1 MKIEFGYGQGVQEV
15 EIPDKNLMAVLE
27 SNQISHERRGRE
39 AVEYALDNPI
49 GAPCLEKLVQKE
61 QKIVIVTSDIS
72 RPMPSYEVLPGVL
85 DRLYKAGILSQN
97 ITVVL
102 ALGSHRK
109 HTEEEKKKLVGE
121 RCYQEV
127 RCVDS
132 DINDCVSFGKTKNGT
147 PVEITREVADADFR
161 ICLGNI
167 EFHYFAGYSGGAKA
181 IMPGVASYDAIQMNH
196 RLMVQESSC
205 AGRLEGNHLREDI
218 EEAGSMVGIDYIVNV
233 VLDEHKKIVY
243 CTAGDVTEAHRAG
256 CRYLDKMYRKKIPG
270 RADIVMV
277 SQGGAPKDAN
287 LYQVQKAL
295 DNAKHAVKKGGRII
309 LIGACQEGL
318 GSKKFEEWLLQADT
332 PHSMVEWIGKHFE
345 LGGHKAAAIGMI
357 LENAQI
363 DLISELPDDFVR
375 QIFMNPQSTAQEALD
390 EALKKYGEDAKVIAM
405 PYGGSTLPVVQECV

>member
-1 MKIEFGYGQGVQEV
+1 MKIEFGYGNSVQMA
-15 EIPDKNLMAVLE
+15 EIPDRNLMAVLE
-27 SNQISHERRGRE
+27 SNPFQHERRGRQ

-49 GAPCLEKLVQKE
+49 GAPLLENLVRKG

-85 DRLYKAGILSQN
+85 DRLYKAGISRQD

-102 ALGSHRK
+102 ALGSHRR
-109 HTEEEKKKLVGE
+109 HTEEEKRKLVGE

-127 RCVDS
+127 KCVDS
-132 DINDCVSFGKTKNGT
+132 DIEDCVFLRETKNRT
-147 PVEITREVADADFR
+147 PVEITREVVEADFR

-181 IMPGVASYDAIQMNH
+181 IMPGVASYNAIQMNH
-196 RLMVQESSC
+196 RLMIQESSC
-205 AGRLEGNHLREDI
+205 AGRLEGNLLREDI
-218 EEAGSMVGIDYIVNV
+218 EEAGNIVGIDYIVNV

-243 CTAGDVTEAHRAG
+243 CTAGDVTEAHRDG
-256 CRYLDKMYRKKIPG
+256 CRYLDKMYRKVISS

-309 LIGACQEGL
+309 LIGACQEGT
-318 GSKKFEEWLLQADT
+318 GSKKFEEWLLEADT
-332 PHSMVEWIGKHFE
+332 PHSMIERIGEHFE
-345 LGGHKAAAIGMI
+345 LGGHKAVAIGMI

-363 DLISELPDDFVR
+363 DLVSEMPEAFVR
-375 QIFMNPQSTAQEALD
+375 HIFMNPQPSAQKALD
-390 EALKKYGEDAKVIAM
+390 EALEKYGENAKVLAM
-405 PYGGSTLPVVQECV
+405 PYGGSTLPVVL

>member
-1 MKIEFGYGQGVQEV
+1 MKIEFGYGNSVQMA
-15 EIPDKNLMAVLE
+15 EIPDRNLMAVLE
-27 SNQISHERRGRE
+27 SNPFQHERRGRQ

-49 GAPCLEKLVQKE
+49 GAPLLENLVRKG

-85 DRLYKAGILSQN
+85 DRLYKAGISRQD

-102 ALGSHRK
+102 ALGSHRR
-109 HTEEEKKKLVGE
+109 HTEEEKRKLVGE

-127 RCVDS
+127 KCVDS
-132 DINDCVSFGKTKNGT
+132 DIEDCVFLRETKNRT
-147 PVEITREVADADFR
+147 PVEITREVVEADFR

-181 IMPGVASYDAIQMNH
+181 IMPGVASYNAIQMNH
-196 RLMVQESSC
+196 RLMIQESSC
-205 AGRLEGNHLREDI
+205 AGRLEGNLLREDI
-218 EEAGSMVGIDYIVNV
+218 EEAGNIVGIDYIVNV

-243 CTAGDVTEAHRAG
+243 CTAGDVTEAHRDG
-256 CRYLDKMYRKKIPG
+256 CRYLDKMYRKVISS

-309 LIGACQEGL
+309 LIGACQEGT
-318 GSKKFEEWLLQADT
+318 GSKKFEEWLLEADT
-332 PHSMVEWIGKHFE
+332 PHSMIERIGEHFE
-345 LGGHKAAAIGMI
+345 LGGHKAVGIGMI

-363 DLISELPDDFVR
+363 DLVSEMPEAFVR
-375 QIFMNPQSTAQEALD
+375 HIFMNPQPSAQKALD
-390 EALKKYGEDAKVIAM
+390 EALEKYGENAKVLAM
-405 PYGGSTLPVVQECV
+405 PYGGSTLPVVL

>member
-1 MKIEFGYGQGVQEV
+1 MKIEFGYGNSVQMA
-15 EIPDKNLMAVLE
+15 EIPDRNLMAVLE
-27 SNQISHERRGRE
+27 SNPFQHERRGRQ

-49 GAPCLEKLVQKE
+49 GAPLLENLVRKG

-85 DRLYKAGILSQN
+85 DRLYKAGISRQD

-102 ALGSHRK
+102 ALGSHRR
-109 HTEEEKKKLVGE
+109 HTEEEKRKLVGE

-127 RCVDS
+127 KCVDS
-132 DINDCVSFGKTKNGT
+132 DIEDCVFLRETKNRT
-147 PVEITREVADADFR
+147 PVEITRELVEADFR

-181 IMPGVASYDAIQMNH
+181 IMPGVASYNAIQMNH
-196 RLMVQESSC
+196 RLMIQESSC
-205 AGRLEGNHLREDI
+205 AGRLEGNLLREDI
-218 EEAGSMVGIDYIVNV
+218 EEAGNIVGIDYIVNV

-243 CTAGDVTEAHRAG
+243 CTAGDVTEAHRDG
-256 CRYLDKMYRKKIPG
+256 CRYLDKMYRKVISS

-309 LIGACQEGL
+309 LIGACQEGT
-318 GSKKFEEWLLQADT
+318 GSKKFEEWLLEADT
-332 PHSMVEWIGKHFE
+332 PHSMIERIGEHFE
-345 LGGHKAAAIGMI
+345 LGGHKAVAIGMI

-363 DLISELPDDFVR
+363 DLVSEMPEAFVR
-375 QIFMNPQSTAQEALD
+375 HIFMNPQPSAQKALD
-390 EALKKYGEDAKVIAM
+390 EALEKYGENAKVLAM
-405 PYGGSTLPVVQECV
+405 PYGGSTLPVVL

>member
-1 MKIEFGYGQGVQEV
+1 MKIEFGYGNSVQMA
-15 EIPDKNLMAVLE
+15 EIPDRNLMAVLE
-27 SNQISHERRGRE
+27 SNPFQHERRGRQ

-49 GAPCLEKLVQKE
+49 GAPLLENLVRKG

-85 DRLYKAGILSQN
+85 DRLYKAGISRQD

-102 ALGSHRK
+102 ALGSHRR
-109 HTEEEKKKLVGE
+109 HTEEEKRKLVGE

-127 RCVDS
+127 KCVDS
-132 DINDCVSFGKTKNGT
+132 DIEDCVFLRETKNRT
-147 PVEITREVADADFR
+147 PVEITREVVEADFR

-181 IMPGVASYDAIQMNH
+181 IMPGVASYNAIQMNH
-196 RLMVQESSC
+196 RLMIQESSC
-205 AGRLEGNHLREDI
+205 AGRLEGNLLREDI
-218 EEAGSMVGIDYIVNV
+218 EEAGNIVGIDYIVNV

-243 CTAGDVTEAHRAG
+243 CTAGDVTEAHRDG
-256 CRYLDKMYRKKIPG
+256 CRYLDKMYRKVISS

-295 DNAKHAVKKGGRII
+295 NNAKHAVKKGGRII
-309 LIGACQEGL
+309 LIGACQEGT
-318 GSKKFEEWLLQADT
+318 GSKKFEEWLLEADT
-332 PHSMVEWIGKHFE
+332 PHSMIERIGEHFE
-345 LGGHKAAAIGMI
+345 LGGHKAVAIGMI

-363 DLISELPDDFVR
+363 DLVSEMPEAFVR
-375 QIFMNPQSTAQEALD
+375 HIFMNPQPSAQKALD
-390 EALKKYGEDAKVIAM
+390 EALEKYGENAKVLAM
-405 PYGGSTLPVVQECV
+405 PYGGSTLPVVL

>member
-1 MKIEFGYGQGVQEV
+1 MKIEFGYGNSVQMA
-15 EIPDKNLMAVLE
+15 EIPDRNLMAVLE
-27 SNQISHERRGRE
+27 SNPFQHERRGRQ

-49 GAPCLEKLVQKE
+49 GAPLLENLVRKG

-85 DRLYKAGILSQN
+85 DRLYKAGISRQD

-102 ALGSHRK
+102 ALGSHRR
-109 HTEEEKKKLVGE
+109 HTEEEKRKLVGE

-127 RCVDS
+127 KCVDS
-132 DINDCVSFGKTKNGT
+132 DIEDCVFLRETKNRT
-147 PVEITREVADADFR
+147 PVEITREVVEADFR

-181 IMPGVASYDAIQMNH
+181 IMPGVASYNAIQMNH
-196 RLMVQESSC
+196 RLMIQESSC
-205 AGRLEGNHLREDI
+205 AGRLEGNLLREDI
-218 EEAGSMVGIDYIVNV
+218 EEAGNIVGIDYIVNV

-243 CTAGDVTEAHRAG
+243 CTAGDVTEAHRDG
-256 CRYLDKMYRKKIPG
+256 CRYLDKMYRKVISS

-309 LIGACQEGL
+309 LIGACQEGT
-318 GSKKFEEWLLQADT
+318 GSKKFEEWLLEAET
-332 PHSMVEWIGKHFE
+332 PHSMIERIGEHFE
-345 LGGHKAAAIGMI
+345 LGGHKAVAIGMI

-363 DLISELPDDFVR
+363 DLVSEMPEAFVR
-375 QIFMNPQSTAQEALD
+375 HIFMNPQPSAQKALD
-390 EALKKYGEDAKVIAM
+390 EALEKYGENAKVLAM
-405 PYGGSTLPVVQECV
+405 PYGGSTLPVVL

>member
-1 MKIEFGYGQGVQEV
+1 MKIEFGYGNSVQMV
-15 EIPDKNLMAVLE
+15 EIPDRNLMAVLE
-27 SNQISHERRGRE
+27 SNPFQHERRGRQ

-49 GAPCLEKLVQKE
+49 GAPLLENLVRKG

-85 DRLYKAGILSQN
+85 DRLYKAGISRQD

-102 ALGSHRK
+102 ALGSHRR
-109 HTEEEKKKLVGE
+109 HTEEEKRKLVGE

-127 RCVDS
+127 KCVDS
-132 DINDCVSFGKTKNGT
+132 DIEDCVFLRETKNRT
-147 PVEITREVADADFR
+147 PVEITREVVEADFR

-181 IMPGVASYDAIQMNH
+181 IMPGVASYNAIQMNH
-196 RLMVQESSC
+196 RLMIQESSC
-205 AGRLEGNHLREDI
+205 AGRLEGNLLREDI
-218 EEAGSMVGIDYIVNV
+218 EEAGNIVGIDYIVNV

-243 CTAGDVTEAHRAG
+243 CTAGDVTEAHRDG
-256 CRYLDKMYRKKIPG
+256 CRYLDKMYRKVISS

-309 LIGACQEGL
+309 LIGACQEGT
-318 GSKKFEEWLLQADT
+318 GSKKFEEWLLEADT
-332 PHSMVEWIGKHFE
+332 PHSMIERIGEHFE
-345 LGGHKAAAIGMI
+345 LGGHKAVAIGMI

-363 DLISELPDDFVR
+363 DLVSEMPEAFVR
-375 QIFMNPQSTAQEALD
+375 HIFMNPQPSAQKALD
-390 EALKKYGEDAKVIAM
+390 EALEKYGENAKVLAM
-405 PYGGSTLPVVQECV
+405 PYGGSTLPVVL

>member
-1 MKIEFGYGQGVQEV
+1 MKIEFGYGNSVQMA
-15 EIPDKNLMAVLE
+15 EIPDRNLMAVLE
-27 SNQISHERRGRE
+27 SNPFQHERRGRQ

-49 GAPCLEKLVQKE
+49 GAPLLENLVRKG

-85 DRLYKAGILSQN
+85 DRLYKAGISRQD

-102 ALGSHRK
+102 ALVSHRR
-109 HTEEEKKKLVGE
+109 HTEEEKRKLVGE

-127 RCVDS
+127 KCVDS
-132 DINDCVSFGKTKNGT
+132 DIEDCVFLRETKNRT
-147 PVEITREVADADFR
+147 PVEITREVVEADFR

-181 IMPGVASYDAIQMNH
+181 IMPGVASYNAIQMNH
-196 RLMVQESSC
+196 RLMIQESSC
-205 AGRLEGNHLREDI
+205 AGRLEGNLLREDI
-218 EEAGSMVGIDYIVNV
+218 EEAGNIVGIDYIVNV

-243 CTAGDVTEAHRAG
+243 CTAGDVTEAHRDG
-256 CRYLDKMYRKKIPG
+256 CRYLDKMYRKVISS

-309 LIGACQEGL
+309 LIGACQEGT
-318 GSKKFEEWLLQADT
+318 GSKKFEEWLLEADT
-332 PHSMVEWIGKHFE
+332 PHSMIERIGEHFE
-345 LGGHKAAAIGMI
+345 LGGHKAVAIGMI

-363 DLISELPDDFVR
+363 DLVSEMPEAFVR
-375 QIFMNPQSTAQEALD
+375 HIFMNPQPSAQKALD
-390 EALKKYGEDAKVIAM
+390 EALEKYGENAKVLAM
-405 PYGGSTLPVVQECV
+405 PYGGSTLPVVL